1 MKLTSALS
9 LALLCA
15 AGSLHAADVVF
26 LGDNIVT
33 MDPEL
38 RDREPTAVA
47 IEGDRIVWTG
57 ARDQHEQW
65 VKGNT
70 EVIEL
75 GDRALLPGFIDAH
88 GHFTFTAATV
98 DLANVASPPVGPV
111 TDIASLKRTLL
122 KYIDENEIPE
132 GEWVV
137 GFGYDDSL
145 LAEGRHPN
153 RVDLDEVSEKHP
165 IVLGHV
171 SGHLATT
178 NSMALERAGITAA
191 IQDPPGGHIRRTE
204 DGQPN
209 GVLEESATYSVR
221 AFMFQSRDP
230 VGAFQRAQDVYAAFG
245 VTTVQDGFTA
255 PEGLIGLKQAAASGA
270 LKLDIVSYPGAN
282 PEKPQPRDTLGL
294 GGYNNRLKIAGV
306 KLMLDGSPQGKTAY
320 LTRPYHVPPQG
331 KDESYRG
338 YPAVPQATV
347 DTMVSHFIDEGV
359 PMIAHANGDAAG
371 DMLINAV
378 KGALE
383 GHADADHRT
392 VMIHAQT
399 MREDQVRD
407 MAELDM
413 IPSYFSAH
421 TFYWGDWHRD
431 SVLGAERARNISP
444 SAWTLA
450 YGGRFTVHNDSP
462 VVPADMIR
470 LLWAAT
476 NRKTRSGKTL
486 GHAQRIGTYAA
497 LRAMTLDAA
506 YQSFDEDLKGSIRAG
521 KQADLVVLSA
531 NPLLTPR
538 ADLLDLNVLRTYS
551 RGVLVHAQ

>member
-230 VGAFQRAQDVYAAFG
+230 VGAFQRAQDV
-245 VTTVQDGFTA
+245 
-255 PEGLIGLKQAAASGA
+255 
-270 LKLDIVSYPGAN
+270 
-282 PEKPQPRDTLGL
+282 
-294 GGYNNRLKIAGV
+294 
-306 KLMLDGSPQGKTAY
+306 
-320 LTRPYHVPPQG
+320 
-331 KDESYRG
+331 
-338 YPAVPQATV
+338 
-347 DTMVSHFIDEGV
+347 
-359 PMIAHANGDAAG
+359 
-371 DMLINAV
+371 
-378 KGALE
+378 
-383 GHADADHRT
+383 
-392 VMIHAQT
+392 
-399 MREDQVRD
+399 
-407 MAELDM
+407 
-413 IPSYFSAH
+413 
-421 TFYWGDWHRD
+421 
-431 SVLGAERARNISP
+431 
-444 SAWTLA
+444 
-450 YGGRFTVHNDSP
+450 
-462 VVPADMIR
+462 
-470 LLWAAT
+470 
-476 NRKTRSGKTL
+476 
-486 GHAQRIGTYAA
+486 
-497 LRAMTLDAA
+497 
-506 YQSFDEDLKGSIRAG
+506 
-521 KQADLVVLSA
+521 
-531 NPLLTPR
+531 
-538 ADLLDLNVLRTYS
+538 
-551 RGVLVHAQ
+551 